1 MEVKIMA
8 KMLLIFSHR
17 LTEEQVKEAKKNFN
31 VTEFVYLPEDLQYI
45 WSNVPPEGEFNERYL
60 DGIKSFLISNS
71 NENDYVLVQGEY
83 GATYLMVKWCFENNL
98 IPIYSTTKRVYEF
111 TKNDDETIENKH
123 IFKHVSFRL
132 YKNNL

>member
-1 MEVKIMA
+1 MA